1 MNTWTCII
9 SHHLGYEGEVCGSAV
24 RQKGTVVMSRPWAS
38 VHPQHGADSR
48 GGRWWAHAAL
58 GGSFPGRARPLA
70 SVHLMGGAEELGIP
84 QLRQRHVRSMRAVNL
99 SQSHKSEKKKD
110 DAGGKK
116 EKKEGIP
123 KKEQKNGTV
132 KKQNKSGWPPL
143 KKEETVSLPFHRV
156 VSQEQFGTF
165 ECGVDA
171 YVWPQELLD
180 AELSDWLAAYLSTK
194 LLLCPGQAISA
205 LVSPGRLRVCAC
217 VLMYVI

>member
-110 DAGGKK
+110 DAGEKKKRKK
-116 EKKEGIP
+116 ESP
-123 KKEQKNGTV
+123 KKNRKTGQLKNKTN
-132 KKQNKSGWPPL
+132 QDDPHL
-143 KKEETVSLPFHRV
+143 KKKKLSAFPSTELCLRSSLAL
-156 VSQEQFGTF
+156 SS
-165 ECGVDA
+165 
-171 YVWPQELLD
+171 
-180 AELSDWLAAYLSTK
+180 AELMRMSGRRSFWMWSWVTDWQPT
-194 LLLCPGQAISA
+194 
-205 LVSPGRLRVCAC
+205 
-217 VLMYVI
+217 